1 MNIKRNALIGL
12 AASLLLLAGI
22 YLGRYV
28 TPSQSSIS
36 MAMDSSE
43 TNSKADEKEVLYWY
57 DPMYPQQHFDEP
69 GPSPFMDMELVPRY
83 ANGGDDGDQPTV
95 RIDAAMVQNLGI
107 RSASVVVGK
116 MWGGCRV
123 FIRPAEIKF
132 VRLGVQPF
140 ATCPYKI
147 GQTAITAAPSCPS
160 QSHFLFCERHQLLPL
175 PGKRAFLAF
184 IFGQIALQ
192 HRFMFATYRLC
203 TRFQCLPLSFRR
215 GNARPLARPA
225 EQWQVHIDL

>member
-95 RIDAAMVQNLGI
+95 RIDAVSYTHL
-107 RSASVVVGK
+107 
-116 MWGGCRV
+116 
-123 FIRPAEIKF
+123 
-132 VRLGVQPF
+132 
-140 ATCPYKI
+140 T
-147 GQTAITAAPSCPS
+147 
-160 QSHFLFCERHQLLPL
+160 LPT
-175 PGKRAFLAF
+175 KA
-184 IFGQIALQ
+184 
-192 HRFMFATYRLC
+192 
-203 TRFQCLPLSFRR
+203 
-215 GNARPLARPA
+215 
-225 EQWQVHIDL
+225 